1 MDTLTTTHPQRS
13 GGFRAGLASA
23 FITGFMLLA
32 PLGAAQAN
40 GWDGDRYQTRHSDRF
55 DRYENGRYAYSG
67 YCRDG
72 FIWNEYRNGVYFGSR
87 CVSSRDNGRPHY
99 YQSSNRKPYRV
110 GYSLPE
116 FVEYRP
122 VPRDTLRYLRSAP
135 RGYSYVRVGSDILL
149 INNRS
154 NVVKEI
160 IPLTTSR
167 W

>member
-1 MDTLTTTHPQRS
+1 MLTSKKPHSGVKPPLYITTLLT
-13 GGFRAGLASA
+13 AL
-23 FITGFMLLA
+23 MLLM
-32 PLGAAQAN
+32 PTGAATAH
-40 GWDGDRYQTRHSDRF
+40 DRDNRHDDDRPQTSDRF

-72 FIWNEYRNGVYFGSR
+72 FVWNEYRNGVYYGSR
-87 CVSSRDNGRPHY
+87 CVGSQDRQRPQYYHSST
-99 YQSSNRKPYRV
+99 RKPYRI

-116 FVEYRP
+116 YVEYRP
-122 VPRDTLRYLRSAP
+122 IPRETLRYLRAAP

-160 IPLTTSR
+160 IPLSASR